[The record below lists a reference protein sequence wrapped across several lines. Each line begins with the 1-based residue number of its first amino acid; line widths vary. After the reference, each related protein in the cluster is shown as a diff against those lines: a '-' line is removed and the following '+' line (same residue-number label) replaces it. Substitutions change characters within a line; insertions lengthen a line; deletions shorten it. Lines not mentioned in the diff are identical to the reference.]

1 MATKVI
7 KKTAAALDDIT
18 RTNDLAGLK
27 SSRYEKLQ
35 VSYGFIPANTITLG
49 DVLLFADVPSAD
61 IIRATLTAH
70 EDSPL
75 TLEVL
80 PGTDISNQLKIELA
94 QVGTIGT
101 DLVTSRISYVIEY
114 VRGTGKVMASASSA
128 AALLDNTD
136 EDGPETPNSTAGR
149 LQVASGDCLSVLIT
163 ND

>member
-18 RTNDLAGLK
+18 RANDIAGLK

-35 VSYGFIPANTITLG
+35 VSYGFIPVNTIKLG

-61 IIRATLTAH
+61 IIRATVTVH
-70 EDSPL
+70 EATPL

-80 PGTDISNQLKIELA
+80 PGTDIVNQLSIDLA
-94 QVGTIGT
+94 QAGTPGT
-101 DLVTSRISYVIEY
+101 TLVSSRISYVIEY
-114 VRGTGKVMASASSA
+114 VRGSGKVMPEVSSP

-136 EDGPETPNSTAGR
+136 EDGPETATSGK

-163 ND
+163 N